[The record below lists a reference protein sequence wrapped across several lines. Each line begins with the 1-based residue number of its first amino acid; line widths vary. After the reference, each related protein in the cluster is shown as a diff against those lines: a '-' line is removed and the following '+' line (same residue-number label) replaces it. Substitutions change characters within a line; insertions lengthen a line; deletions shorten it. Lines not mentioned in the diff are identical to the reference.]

1 VRNSKTNVEME
12 CFVFKSRI
20 FLGTIAAA
28 SVLAGTTAAPALAV
42 NRPHHIT
49 KPTAVTTPL
58 KGVTGTV
65 KGATSGGLAST
76 LVGGLAGTLAS
87 GLAGAAPV
95 TGALGGLS
103 NLPLVGPLL
112 AAVSSAAPGGATSA
126 TDPVTNV
133 LHGVTS
139 AVSGLGSGAGATSAV
154 SGAVSSVTGTLKSVP
169 LVGQVADALPDA
181 SPVTGAL
188 SGITSA
194 VPAAS
199 AITSLLPTSNG

>member
-28 SVLAGTTAAPALAV
+28 SILAGTTAVPAMAV
-42 NRPHHIT
+42 DKPHHDV
-49 KPTAVTTPL
+49 KPIAITTPL
-58 KGVTGTV
+58 KG
-65 KGATSGGLAST
+65 ATSSVKDGGLASTLAGGLAST
-76 LVGGLAGTLAS
+76 LVGGLAS
-87 GLAGAAPV
+87 AAPV
-95 TGALGGLS
+95 TGALGGLA

-126 TDPVTNV
+126 TDPVTSV

-139 AVSGLGSGAGATSAV
+139 AVSGLGSGTSGI

-169 LVGQVADALPDA
+169 LVGQVAGALPA
-181 SPVTGAL
+181 AGSVTGAL

-194 VPAAS
+194 IPAAS
-199 AITSLLPTSNG
+199 AITSVLPAANG